1 LIRVFLFVL
10 ALLFAMPVQAQETSS
25 QPSGAISV
33 DDSAAQ
39 DAAIAT
45 RIRSILEELNGYGDV
60 TVTVS
65 NGIVTLRGTT
75 LDTAKAAALNDL
87 VGRVEAVVAIENN
100 VVETTDVVK
109 RLNPAVDRFKERIN
123 QTIAYLPLALVA
135 LMAFFVVIFLGLFV
149 ARLKEPWDRLAPNA
163 FIAEI
168 YRTLLRLAFI
178 IAGLVI
184 ALDILGATALLSTI
198 LGAAGIIGLAIGF
211 AVRDTVENFIAS
223 IMLSIRQPF
232 RPNDTIEI
240 GGDTGKVIRL
250 TSRATIL
257 LSFDGNHIRIP
268 NATVFKSRIVNF
280 TRNDERRFSL
290 TLGVAYG
297 TDLAAALEL
306 ALHTLNSLP
315 FVLKSPAADVIIQ
328 DLGDSTVGLF
338 VTAWIDQHETSFG
351 RARGEAIR
359 QLLAQFEDA
368 GIEMPEPTYRLIGA
382 DAPATPSK
390 APSSA
395 APKTSA
401 KSKAKAL
408 AAKPTPPLAVK
419 EVAPDQDTA
428 LDRII
433 AQERDALKG
442 DDLLKSNGLEE

>member
-1 LIRVFLFVL
+1 L

-135 LMAFFVVIFLGLFV
+135 LTAFFVVIFLGLFV

-168 YRTLLRLAFI
+168 YRTLLPLISLARRPFYRPFW
-178 IAGLVI
+178 GL
-184 ALDILGATALLSTI
+184 LGSLVWPSVLRCATPLKTLSPQSCC
-198 LGAAGIIGLAIGF
+198 LF
-211 AVRDTVENFIAS
+211 A
-223 IMLSIRQPF
+223 
-232 RPNDTIEI
+232 
-240 GGDTGKVIRL
+240 
-250 TSRATIL
+250 
-257 LSFDGNHIRIP
+257 NHSGQMIQS
-268 NATVFKSRIVNF
+268 KSV
-280 TRNDERRFSL
+280 
-290 TLGVAYG
+290 
-297 TDLAAALEL
+297 
-306 ALHTLNSLP
+306 
-315 FVLKSPAADVIIQ
+315 
-328 DLGDSTVGLF
+328 
-338 VTAWIDQHETSFG
+338 
-351 RARGEAIR
+351 AIR
-359 QLLAQFEDA
+359 
-368 GIEMPEPTYRLIGA
+368 
-382 DAPATPSK
+382 
-390 APSSA
+390 
-395 APKTSA
+395 A
-401 KSKAKAL
+401 KSFA
-408 AAKPTPPLAVK
+408 
-419 EVAPDQDTA
+419 
-428 LDRII
+428 
-433 AQERDALKG
+433 
-442 DDLLKSNGLEE
+442 

>member
-1 LIRVFLFVL
+1 MVRY
-10 ALLFAMPVQAQETSS
+10 LLVCCLLCWAAAASAQVSET

-33 DDSAAQ
+33 EDSAAQ

-45 RIRSILEELNGYGDV
+45 RIRGILEELDGYQDV

-75 LDTAKAAALNDL
+75 IDTAKAAELNDL

-100 VVETTDVVK
+100 VVETTDVVE
-109 RLNPAVDRFKERIN
+109 RLNPAVDRFMARIN
-123 QTIAYLPLALVA
+123 QTVAYLPLAMVA
-135 LMAFFVVIFLGLFV
+135 LTAFLMVVLLGLLI
-149 ARLKEPWDRLAPNA
+149 ARFKQPWDRLAPNA
-163 FIAEI
+163 FIANI
-168 YRTLLRLAFI
+168 YRTLVRLAFVVG
-178 IAGLVI
+178 GLVI
-184 ALDILGATALLSTI
+184 ALDILGAAALLSTI

-211 AVRDTVENFIAS
+211 AVKDTVENFIAS

-280 TRNDERRFSL
+280 TRNNERRFTF

-297 TDLAAALEL
+297 TDLAKARDL
-306 ALHTLNSLP
+306 AITTLADLP
-315 FVLKSPAADVIIQ
+315 FVLKEPAADVIIQ

-338 VTAWIDQHETSFG
+338 VAAWIAQHETSFG

-359 QLLAQFEDA
+359 VLLQTFDQA
-368 GIEMPEPTYRLIGA
+368 GIEMPEPTYRLL
-382 DAPATPSK
+382 T
-390 APSSA
+390 SSA
-395 APKTSA
+395 DQS
-401 KSKAKAL
+401 SD
-408 AAKPTPPLAVK
+408 AKPTKPIIAPPMGGQT
-419 EVAPDQDTA
+419 VAPEQDRQ
-428 LDRII
+428 LEKII
-433 AQERDALKG
+433 AQEREELEDG
-442 DDLLKSNGLEE
+442 DLLAKGGQEE